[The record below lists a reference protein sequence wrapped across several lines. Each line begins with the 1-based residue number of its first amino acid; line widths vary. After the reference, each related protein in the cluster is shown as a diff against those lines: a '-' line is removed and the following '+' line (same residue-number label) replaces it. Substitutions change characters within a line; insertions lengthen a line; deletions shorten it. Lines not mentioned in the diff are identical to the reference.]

1 MSKELLLLQETF
13 RVKFHS
19 IQVCYVRNK
28 TLILPLL
35 FIIIIIIII
44 IIINIIMTIIII
56 IIIVIIIIICNTS
69 CLDIVKMI
77 SPYKRRSKLSQ
88 LVCLSVRIYVPPFF
102 ETDWI
107 FFLETL
113 DMDLWGIAEVVTNI
127 IYSHLSPTLEK
138 EAFWVIFAHFCGV
151 FYEFLIF
158 LRTV

>member
-35 FIIIIIIII
+35 FIIII

-138 EAFWVIFAHFCGV
+138 EAFSVIFAHFCGV